1 MIEESMV
8 LQAVNDALAEL
19 QQSITLDSLQ
29 SNAMSQASCPCTAFG
44 PSVLALMGKAL
55 AYSAGEVDLM
65 SEPLLG
71 VPNTVANQSFCNV
84 MLMSKDYSMLNH
96 NFSVYFASNQQVY
109 LIQTFV
115 EHSVRISR
123 PMAKEDLLKL
133 WGQLWSDSW
142 RVAYEGLFG
151 VAPGTLGGPVIHNS
165 GDADNTPFSEQHI
178 VVLTGPK
185 PNAEQ

>member
-1 MIEESMV
+1 
-8 LQAVNDALAEL
+8 
-19 QQSITLDSLQ
+19 
-29 SNAMSQASCPCTAFG
+29 
-44 PSVLALMGKAL
+44 
-55 AYSAGEVDLM
+55 
-65 SEPLLG
+65 
-71 VPNTVANQSFCNV
+71 
-84 MLMSKDYSMLNH
+84 
-96 NFSVYFASNQQVY
+96 
-109 LIQTFV
+109 
-115 EHSVRISR
+115 VRISR

-151 VAPGTLGGPVIHNS
+151 VAPSTLGGPVIQNA